1 MLLIFLFYFV
11 YKLGHG
17 SGSLR
22 TLDWV
27 LKWQIWAGPVGPD
40 GAGLGFLK
48 KTCLLNGAGSGIKKP
63 GLNPTRCH
71 S

>member
-1 MLLIFLFYFV
+1 MLLIFLFYFI

-40 GAGLGFLK
+40 GAGLGF
-48 KTCLLNGAGSGIKKP
+48 
-63 GLNPTRCH
+63 
-71 S
+71 